1 MTGWQKAA
9 VWYRAIRPFT
19 LSASVVPV
27 VVGNALAWHY
37 GAFNGW
43 LFVLMLLGSVLVQSG
58 TNLIDEYADH
68 VHGGNAGQ
76 KIQAP
81 YKVIALGL
89 LSPRAV
95 FWGAL
100 TCFGIA
106 TLIGVYLVLHTGWLL
121 ALVCL
126 VSLAVAYG
134 YSAGPWP
141 LGNFGL
147 GEPLVFIFMGP
158 VMVLSSFYVQVQT
171 LNWVSVWLSVP
182 VGCLVTAILV
192 VNDLRD
198 REEDQQSGKV
208 TLVTLWGRQPVIWLY
223 DVLLLVAF
231 GSVVVLVV
239 SGVGSWI
246 WLAPL
251 LALPRGVAVTKMV
264 QYGAERAVLH
274 QALQGTAKLH
284 LQFGLLLAFALTT
297 ALA

>member
-1 MTGWQKAA
+1 
-9 VWYRAIRPFT
+9 
-19 LSASVVPV
+19 
-27 VVGNALAWHY
+27 
-37 GAFNGW
+37 
-43 LFVLMLLGSVLVQSG
+43 LFVLVLLCLVLVQSG

-68 VHGGNAGQ
+68 MHGGSAI

-81 YKVIALGL
+81 YKVIALGPLAPRCL
-89 LSPRAV
+89 LGRPEL
-95 FWGAL
+95 FWHRHPDWYL
-100 TCFGIA
+100 P
-106 TLIGVYLVLHTGWLL
+106 GVAYRL
-121 ALVCL
+121 ASGLVCL
-126 VSLAVAYG
+126 ASLAVAYG

-147 GEPLVFIFMGP
+147 GEPLVCVFMGP

-171 LNWVSVWLSVP
+171 VNWVAVWLSVP

-231 GSVVVLVV
+231 GRMELLVV
-239 SGVGSWI
+239 SGVGSWM

-251 LALPRGVAVTKMV
+251 LACRVA
-264 QYGAERAVLH
+264 
-274 QALQGTAKLH
+274 
-284 LQFGLLLAFALTT
+284 
-297 ALA
+297 